1 MRKVEKID
9 VTYLFQLKCSSRSYY
24 VSIPPEL
31 VRQYELAPE
40 HVLKL
45 KIIEVRKPFE
55 EEVIE

>member
-1 MRKVEKID
+1 MKIEKID
-9 VTYLFQLKCSSRSYY
+9 ITYLYKLKLSSRSYY
-24 VSIPPEL
+24 INIPPEL
-31 VRQYELAPE
+31 VRQYELGPG